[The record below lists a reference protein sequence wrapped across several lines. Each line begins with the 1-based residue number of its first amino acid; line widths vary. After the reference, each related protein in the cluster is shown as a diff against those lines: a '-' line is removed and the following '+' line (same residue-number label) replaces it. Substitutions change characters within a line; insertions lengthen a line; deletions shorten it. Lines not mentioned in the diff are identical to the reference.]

1 MTKTNNKIT
10 SDLVK
15 TSKDQISEMINSKK
29 SFYFNS
35 INSKDKPKIVSSVAS
50 NDVQNIKI
58 NPKNTSNNK
67 KPKLSEVLKKLTK
80 SSDYVSSETQEMA
93 KTTNN
98 LNFIIIYSSSRIPA
112 KPDLNKLT
120 ALIAEF

>member
-50 NDVQNIKI
+50 MMYKI
-58 NPKNTSNNK
+58 
-67 KPKLSEVLKKLTK
+67 LK
-80 SSDYVSSETQEMA
+80 
-93 KTTNN
+93 
-98 LNFIIIYSSSRIPA
+98 
-112 KPDLNKLT
+112 
-120 ALIAEF
+120 